1 MTIEEAIEIVTN
13 AIQTEKMTAEQDRAL
28 AIVQKAAG
36 KQVPEKPLI
45 PKGNYNYIHPDHYY
59 ICPSCRRFVTVT
71 EQSHGKIKI
80 PHCKWCGQAFDWSD
94 AE

>member
-1 MTIEEAIEIVTN
+1 MTTEEAIEIVTN

-28 AIVQKAAG
+28 AIVQKAVE
-36 KQVPEKPLI
+36 KQLPKKPLKP
-45 PKGNYNYIHPDHYY
+45 PKGTLNYIHPDWYY
-59 ICPSCRRFVTVT
+59 TCPSCRRFVTVT

-94 AE
+94 V